1 MGGYG
6 PKLPVEIDPV
16 DGFTLT
22 KTIMEQ
28 VKQNLKMLILTVP
41 GERVMKPKFGVGLKR
56 YLFEQNT
63 EFLRQEISNK
73 INEQVNIYMPFVKIK
88 RINYS
93 DIESAETDA
102 NTLKITIQYSID
114 SISALETLIVE
125 P

>member
-6 PKLPVEIDPV
+6 PKLPVEVDPV

-73 INEQVNIYMPFVKIK
+73 ISEQVNIYMPFVKIK
-88 RINYS
+88 GINYS
-93 DIESAETDA
+93 DVESSETDA

>member
-1 MGGYG
+1 
-6 PKLPVEIDPV
+6 
-16 DGFTLT
+16 
-22 KTIMEQ
+22 
-28 VKQNLKMLILTVP
+28 MLILTVP

-73 INEQVNIYMPFVKIK
+73 ISEQVNIYMPFVKIK
-88 RINYS
+88 GINYS
-93 DIESAETDA
+93 DVESSETDA

>member
-93 DIESAETDA
+93 DIEAAETDA